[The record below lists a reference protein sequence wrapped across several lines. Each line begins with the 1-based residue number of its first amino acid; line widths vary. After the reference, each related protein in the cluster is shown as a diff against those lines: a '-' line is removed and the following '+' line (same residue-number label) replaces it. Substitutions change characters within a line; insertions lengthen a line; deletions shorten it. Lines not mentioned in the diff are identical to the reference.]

1 MSKEVRHKAAI
12 TLNVDRK
19 LLVNNVELDNVH
31 SIVILKNQPFDVDI
45 VGDSKEDIEERVK
58 TKHNTIKCIFTIK
71 DVDIVFHVF
80 PSTISSILFK

>member
-58 TKHNTIKCIFTIK
+58 TKHNTIKCIFIIK